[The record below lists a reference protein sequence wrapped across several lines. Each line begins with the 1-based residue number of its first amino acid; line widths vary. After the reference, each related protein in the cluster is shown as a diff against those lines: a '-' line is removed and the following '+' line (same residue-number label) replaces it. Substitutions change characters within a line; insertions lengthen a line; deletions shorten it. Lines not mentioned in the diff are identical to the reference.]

1 MTYAAEYI
9 TATARTAN
17 MEVFLQVYTD
27 DGELDEAHLRAALA
41 LRGVISND
49 VRAVYLDHID
59 GWEYAVMDVDSE
71 STIASLTIHA
81 GAGA

>member
-1 MTYAAEYI
+1 MTDTAEHI
-9 TATARTAN
+9 AVTARTGDIEATLLI
-17 MEVFLQVYTD
+17 FTD
-27 DGELDEAHLRAALA
+27 DGAVDEAHLRAALA
-41 LRGVISND
+41 LRGIISND

>member
-1 MTYAAEYI
+1 MTCTAEHI
-9 TATARTAN
+9 TATARTADIDAT
-17 MEVFLQVYTD
+17 FLVLTE
-27 DGELDEAHLRAALA
+27 DGAIDEAHLRAALA
-41 LRGVISND
+41 LRGIISND
-49 VRAVYLDHID
+49 VRAVYLDHIE

>member
-17 MEVFLQVYTD
+17 AEALLRVYTD
-27 DGELDEAHLRAALA
+27 DGELNEAHLRAALA
-41 LRGVISND
+41 LRGIISND
-49 VRAVYLDHID
+49 VRAVYLDHIE

>member
-1 MTYAAEYI
+1 MDYVT
-9 TATARTAN
+9 TTARTAHMN
-17 MEVFLQVYTD
+17 ALIYVPAP
-27 DGELDEAHLRAALA
+27 DGALDEAHLRAALA
-41 LRGVISND
+41 LRGIISND